1 MKSFSQFI
9 IEKKGESPDIDL
21 NLRRGRI
28 ERKQGRELNPKEV
41 KRLKELSPN
50 TKANIEAQARR
61 ENLGGYDDGKPT
73 SVRGGKGSSNADA
86 YNQHVRDQRRLNAQ
100 QRTWRRTTKTDRA
113 GHIGKPTHIHS
124 TKGVKYKP
132 PVTSKLPKAEQEL
145 ISQGKARRAKTTKA
159 QDITGIKSKITAD
172 DAKRRS
178 LGKSEYSTSTQ
189 AKNRYGDIT
198 RTTQDSKGRWIP
210 DGSESGKPIRE
221 PGRSAKRR
229 SGGPTV
235 DQVKAKIDSKP
246 IDARTIKKPK
256 VVKQSEVSKQIAKQ
270 NRAYNLKRNLVRD
283 RVARRN
289 VGASFKKTIENVK
302 RTFGLVTDKAKK
314 DIKLTKDIVN
324 VSRDINRK
332 PPTTPTT
339 PKLPSSTTSATPKL
353 PSSSTTPKGTS
364 AIVRTPNTP
373 QTPKTPKTPKTS
385 KIPTSKT
392 TVIPGTK
399 KPKTPKPK
407 SNWLKNLLNPKAAD
421 QVVDVKAT
429 SVKSTIKPPKPPTPS
444 NLKSFKD
451 FAKTAGYT
459 PTKPGFNPPKPP
471 TPTVIKPNPKLTS
484 KVKDAFEKGA
494 TKTSTKVVQ
503 NVGKK
508 GFKAFASKALKTL
521 NPVARVAG
529 YAMDVGDAYKETR
542 AKGGSRARGIAKGL
556 VKAVAYPL
564 GWALGTAG
572 GSWTGPGAF
581 ATGLLGAEA
590 LSAASGRIFDKIAGP
605 TKLQKAQASIE
616 KQKQELKKKQ
626 KTTTSSGTPGF
637 GMGLLKPMHKSYNS
651 KSGINVSLTS
661 DAQKAELRSKVLNQS
676 TKK

>member
-73 SVRGGKGSSNADA
+73 SVRGGKGSSNSAA

-100 QRTWRRTTKTDRA
+100 ERTWRRTTKTDRS

-145 ISQGKARRAKTTKA
+145 ISQGKARRAKTTKP
-159 QDITGIKSKITAD
+159 QDITGIKSRITAD

-289 VGASFKKTIENVK
+289 VGASFKKTIENAK

-373 QTPKTPKTPKTS
+373 QTPKNPKTS

-421 QVVDVKAT
+421 QVVDVTAT
-429 SVKSTIKPPKPPTPS
+429 SVKPPKGTS
-444 NLKSFKD
+444 NLVKSGTKTFQD
-451 FAKTAGYT
+451 FAKNAGYT

-484 KVKDAFEKGA
+484 KVKDAFTKSG
-494 TKTSTKVVQ
+494 TKTGTKVVQ

-542 AKGGSRARGIAKGL
+542 AKGGSRARGIAKGI

-581 ATGLLGAEA
+581 ATGLLGAE
-590 LSAASGRIFDKIAGP
+590 LTSAASGRIFDKIAGP
-605 TKLQKAQASIE
+605 TKLQKAQAAIE

-626 KTTTSSGTPGF
+626 TTTTTTSSGNPGF

-661 DAQKAELRSKVLNQS
+661 DAEKEELRNKVLNQS

>member
-9 IEKKGESPDIDL
+9 IEKTGDPSDIDL
-21 NLRRGRI
+21 RLRRGRI
-28 ERKQGRELNPKEV
+28 ERKQGRELNPKEI

-50 TKANIEAQARR
+50 TKANIEAQARK

-86 YNQHVRDQRRLNAQ
+86 YNKHVKDQRRQNAQ
-100 QRTWRRTTKTDRA
+100 ERSWRKTTKTDRA
-113 GHIGKPTHIHS
+113 GHIGSPTHVHS
-124 TKGVKYKP
+124 TKGVKYKAP
-132 PVTSKLPKAEQEL
+132 ITSKLPKAEQEL
-145 ISQGKARRAKTTKA
+145 ISQGKARRAKTTKP

-189 AKNRYGDIT
+189 AKNRYGDIN
-198 RTTQDSKGRWIP
+198 RTTQDSKGRWMP
-210 DGSESGKPIRE
+210 DGVEDGKPIRE

-246 IDARTIKKPK
+246 VDARTIKKPK
-256 VVKQSEVSKQIAKQ
+256 AIKQSEVSKTIAKQ
-270 NRAYNLKRNLVRD
+270 NKAYNLKRNLVKD

-289 VGASFKKTIENVK
+289 VSSTFKKTIENAK
-302 RTFGLVTDKAKK
+302 RTFGLVSDKAKK

-353 PSSSTTPKGTS
+353 PSSTTTPKGTS
-364 AIVRTPNTP
+364 AIVRTP
-373 QTPKTPKTPKTS
+373 KTP

-399 KPKTPKPK
+399 TPKTPKPK

-421 QVVDVKAT
+421 QVVDVTAT
-429 SVKSTIKPPKPPTPS
+429 SVKGPKIKAPKPTAPS
-444 NLKSFKD
+444 NLKPFKD
-451 FAKTAGYT
+451 FAKTAGYN
-459 PTKPGFNPPKPP
+459 PTKTGFKAPKP
-471 TPTVIKPNPKLTS
+471 TLTSLKPNPKLTN
-484 KVKDAFEKGA
+484 KVKTAFEKGA
-494 TKTSTKVVQ
+494 TNTSTKVAQ
-503 NVGKK
+503 QVGKK

-529 YAMDVGDAYKETR
+529 YAADVGDAYKDTR
-542 AKGGSRARGIAKGL
+542 AKGGSRARGIAKGI
-556 VKAVAYPL
+556 VKAAAYPA

-572 GSWTGPGAF
+572 GAWTGPGAF
-581 ATGLLGAEA
+581 VTGMAGAE
-590 LSAASGRIFDKIAGP
+590 LTSAGAGRLFDKIAGP
-605 TKLQKAQASIE
+605 TKLQKAQASLE

-626 KTTTSSGTPGF
+626 KTTTTGGSGNPGF
-637 GMGLLKPMHKSYNS
+637 GMGLLKPMPKKYQS
-651 KSGINVSLTS
+651 SGINISQEPT
-661 DAQKAELRSKVLNQS
+661 N
-676 TKK
+676 KK

>member
-9 IEKKGESPDIDL
+9 IEKKGDNPDVDL

-73 SVRGGKGSSNADA
+73 SVRGGKGDSNASS

-100 QRTWRRTTKTDRA
+100 ERTWKKTTKTDRA
-113 GHIGKPTHIHS
+113 GHIGNPTHIHS
-124 TKGVKYKP
+124 TKGVKYKAP
-132 PVTSKLPKAEQEL
+132 STSKLPKAEQEL
-145 ISQGKARRAKTTKA
+145 ISQGKARRAKTTQP

-198 RTTQDSKGRWIP
+198 RTTQDSKGRWMP
-210 DGSESGKPIRE
+210 DGSESGTPIRE
-221 PGRSAKRR
+221 PGKAARRRR

-235 DQVKAKIDSKP
+235 DQVKAQINAKP
-246 IDARTIKKPK
+246 VDGRTIKKPTAI
-256 VVKQSEVSKQIAKQ
+256 KQSEVSKTIAKQ
-270 NRAYNLKRNLVRD
+270 NKAYNLKRNLVKD

-289 VGASFKKTIENVK
+289 VSSAFKKTIENAK

-332 PPTTPTT
+332 PPTASTPPKLPPTTTPTT
-339 PKLPSSTTSATPKL
+339 PKLPSSTS
-353 PSSSTTPKGTS
+353 TPKGTS
-364 AIVRTPNTP
+364 AIVSTS
-373 QTPKTPKTPKTS
+373 KTSTPKTS
-385 KIPTSKT
+385 TPKTTKIPTSKT
-392 TVIPGTK
+392 TVIPGTT
-399 KPKTPKPK
+399 PKTPKPK
-407 SNWLKNLLNPKAAD
+407 SNWLKDLLNPKAAN
-421 QVVDVKAT
+421 QVVDVKAS
-429 SVKSTIKPPKPPTPS
+429 SVKPPTIKGSTPQLKPS
-444 NLKSFKD
+444 GIGKKFQD
-451 FAKTAGYT
+451 FARQAGYT
-459 PTKPGFNPPKPP
+459 PKTTFRPGSSTNIKVPTQKPASIVNPSLTKKVKNAFSNKTLVRGG
-471 TPTVIKPNPKLTS
+471 KLTQ
-484 KVKDAFEKGA
+484 
-494 TKTSTKVVQ
+494 T
-503 NVGKK
+503 VGQK
-508 GFKAFASKALKTL
+508 GFKAFARKAGSYL

-529 YAMDVGDAYKETR
+529 YAMDVGDAYKDTR
-542 AKGGSRARGIAKGL
+542 AKGGSKLRAISKGI
-556 VKAVAYPL
+556 VKAAAYPL

-581 ATGLLGAEA
+581 VTGMAGAELA
-590 LSAASGRIFDKIAGP
+590 SAASGRIFDKILGP

-626 KTTTSSGTPGF
+626 KTTTTTGGAPGM
-637 GMGLLKPMHKSYNS
+637 GMGLLRELPKKYQT
-651 KSGINVSLTS
+651 SGINVSL
-661 DAQKAELRSKVLNQS
+661 DPKN
-676 TKK
+676 KK

>member
-9 IEKKGESPDIDL
+9 IEKKNDPDLDL

-61 ENLGGYDDGKPT
+61 DNLGGYDDGKPT
-73 SVRGGKGSSNADA
+73 SVRGGKGDSNAA
-86 YNQHVRDQRRLNAQ
+86 ASNQHIRDQRRADAQ
-100 QRTWRRTTKTDRA
+100 ARSWKKTTKTDRA
-113 GHIGKPTHIHS
+113 GHIGSPTHIHS
-124 TKGVKYKP
+124 TKGVKYKAP
-132 PVTSKLPKAEQEL
+132 ITSKLPKAEQEL
-145 ISQGKARRAKTTKA
+145 ISQGKARRAKTTKP

-189 AKNRYGDIT
+189 ARNRYGSGSVL
-198 RTTQDSKGRWIP
+198 DSKGRWVP
-210 DGSESGKPIRE
+210 DPIEDGKPIRE
-221 PGRSAKRR
+221 PGRSARRR

-235 DQVKAKIDSKP
+235 DQVKANIDSKP

-256 VVKQSEVSKQIAKQ
+256 GIKQSEVSKTIAKQ
-270 NRAYNLKRNLVRD
+270 NKAYNLKRNLVKD

-289 VGASFKKTIENVK
+289 VSSAFKKTIENAK

-332 PPTTPTT
+332 PPTISTPPKLPPTTTPTT
-339 PKLPSSTTSATPKL
+339 PKLPSTS
-353 PSSSTTPKGTS
+353 TPKGTS
-364 AIVRTPNTP
+364 AIV
-373 QTPKTPKTPKTS
+373 KTPKTPKT
-385 KIPTSKT
+385 KTPNT

-399 KPKTPKPK
+399 TPKTPKPK

-429 SVKSTIKPPKPPTPS
+429 SVKPTIKPPKPPTPS
-444 NLKSFKD
+444 AKTFKQ
-451 FAKTAGYT
+451 FAQTAGYN
-459 PTKPGFNPPKPP
+459 PTRTGVKIPKPP
-471 TPTVIKPNPKLTS
+471 TPSIKPNPKLAN
-484 KVKDAFEKGA
+484 KVKDAFTKSG
-494 TKTSTKVVQ
+494 TKTSTKIAQ
-503 NVGKK
+503 KVGQK

-542 AKGGSRARGIAKGL
+542 AKGGSRARGIAKGI

-581 ATGLLGAEA
+581 ATGLLGAE
-590 LSAASGRIFDKIAGP
+590 LTSAASGRIFDKIAGP
-605 TKLQKAQASIE
+605 TQLQKAQASLE

-626 KTTTSSGTPGF
+626 TTTTSSGNPGF
-637 GMGLLKPMHKSYNS
+637 GMGLLKPMPKD
-651 KSGINVSLTS
+651 KQTSGINVSLH
-661 DAQKAELRSKVLNQS
+661 KPEKVLTEPN
-676 TKK
+676 KK

>member
-9 IEKKGESPDIDL
+9 IEKKNDPDLDL

-50 TKANIEAQARR
+50 TKHVIEVQARK

-73 SVRGGKGSSNADA
+73 SVRGGKGDSNASS
-86 YNQHVRDQRRLNAQ
+86 YNQHVRDQRRADAQ
-100 QRTWRRTTKTDRA
+100 ARSWKKTTKTDRA
-113 GHIGKPTHIHS
+113 GHIGSPTHIHS
-124 TKGVKYKP
+124 TKGVKYKAP
-132 PVTSKLPKAEQEL
+132 ITSKLPKAEQEL
-145 ISQGKARRAKTTKA
+145 ISQGKARRAKTTKP

-189 AKNRYGDIT
+189 ARNRYGSGSVL
-198 RTTQDSKGRWIP
+198 DSKGRWVP
-210 DGSESGKPIRE
+210 DPIEDGKPIRE
-221 PGRSAKRR
+221 PGRSARRR

-235 DQVKAKIDSKP
+235 DQVKANIDSKP

-256 VVKQSEVSKQIAKQ
+256 GIKQSEVSKTIAKQ
-270 NRAYNLKRNLVRD
+270 NKAYNLKRNLVKD

-289 VGASFKKTIENVK
+289 VGSSFKKTIENAK

-332 PPTTPTT
+332 PPTISTPPKLPPTTTPTT
-339 PKLPSSTTSATPKL
+339 PKLPSTS
-353 PSSSTTPKGTS
+353 TPKGTS
-364 AIVRTPNTP
+364 AIV
-373 QTPKTPKTPKTS
+373 KTPKTPKT
-385 KIPTSKT
+385 KTPNT

-399 KPKTPKPK
+399 TPKTPKPK

-429 SVKSTIKPPKPPTPS
+429 SVKPTIKPPKPPTPS
-444 NLKSFKD
+444 AKTFKQ
-451 FAKTAGYT
+451 FAQTAGYN
-459 PTKPGFNPPKPP
+459 PTRTGVKIPKP
-471 TPTVIKPNPKLTS
+471 TISSIKPNPKLAN
-484 KVKDAFEKGA
+484 KVKDAFTKSG
-494 TKTSTKVVQ
+494 TKTSTKIAQ
-503 NVGKK
+503 KVGQK

-542 AKGGSRARGIAKGL
+542 AKGGSRARGIAKGI

-581 ATGLLGAEA
+581 ATGLLGAE
-590 LSAASGRIFDKIAGP
+590 LTSAASGRIFDKIAGP
-605 TKLQKAQASIE
+605 TQLQKAQASLE

-626 KTTTSSGTPGF
+626 TTTTSSGNPGF
-637 GMGLLKPMHKSYNS
+637 GMGLLKPMPKD
-651 KSGINVSLTS
+651 KQTSGINVSLH
-661 DAQKAELRSKVLNQS
+661 KPEKVLTEPN
-676 TKK
+676 KK

>member
-9 IEKKGESPDIDL
+9 IEKKGESPDVDL

-73 SVRGGKGSSNADA
+73 SVRGGKGSSNSDA

-100 QRTWRRTTKTDRA
+100 ERTWRKTTKTDRS
-113 GHIGKPTHIHS
+113 GHIGNPTHIHS

-145 ISQGKARRAKTTKA
+145 ISQGKARRAKTTKP

-270 NRAYNLKRNLVRD
+270 NKAYNLKRNLVRD

-289 VGASFKKTIENVK
+289 VGASFKKTIENAK

-373 QTPKTPKTPKTS
+373 QTPKTS

-429 SVKSTIKPPKPPTPS
+429 SVKSQGVSSLVKPPV
-444 NLKSFKD
+444 KSGTKTFNQ
-451 FAKTAGYT
+451 FAQTAGYS
-459 PTKPGFNPPKPP
+459 PTKGIKPPKPP

-484 KVKDAFEKGA
+484 KVKDAFTKSG
-494 TKTSTKVVQ
+494 TKTGTKVVQ

-542 AKGGSRARGIAKGL
+542 AKGGSRARGIAKGI

-581 ATGLLGAEA
+581 ATGLLGAE
-590 LSAASGRIFDKIAGP
+590 LTSAASGRIFDKIAGP
-605 TKLQKAQASIE
+605 TKLQKAQAAIE

-626 KTTTSSGTPGF
+626 TTTTTTSSGNPGF

-661 DAQKAELRSKVLNQS
+661 DAEKEKLKNKVLNQS

>member
-9 IEKKGESPDIDL
+9 IEKKNDPDLDL

-61 ENLGGYDDGKPT
+61 DNLGGYDDGKPT
-73 SVRGGKGSSNADA
+73 SVRGGKGDSNASS
-86 YNQHVRDQRRLNAQ
+86 YNQHVRDQRRADAQ
-100 QRTWRRTTKTDRA
+100 ARSWKKTTKTDRA
-113 GHIGKPTHIHS
+113 GHIGSPTHIHS
-124 TKGVKYKP
+124 TKGVKYKAP
-132 PVTSKLPKAEQEL
+132 ITSKLPKAEQEL
-145 ISQGKARRAKTTKA
+145 ISQGKARRAKTTKP

-189 AKNRYGDIT
+189 AKNRYGDIN
-198 RTTQDSKGRWIP
+198 RTTQDSKGRWMP
-210 DGSESGKPIRE
+210 DGVEDGKPIRE
-221 PGRSAKRR
+221 PGRSARRR

-235 DQVKAKIDSKP
+235 DQVKANIDSKP

-270 NRAYNLKRNLVRD
+270 NKAYNLKRNLVRD

-289 VGASFKKTIENVK
+289 VGASFKKTIENAK

-332 PPTTPTT
+332 PPTISTPPKLPPTTTPTT
-339 PKLPSSTTSATPKL
+339 PKLPSTS
-353 PSSSTTPKGTS
+353 TPKGTS
-364 AIVRTPNTP
+364 AIV
-373 QTPKTPKTPKTS
+373 KTPKTPKT
-385 KIPTSKT
+385 KTPNT

-399 KPKTPKPK
+399 TPKTPKPK

-429 SVKSTIKPPKPPTPS
+429 SVKPTIKPPKPPTPS
-444 NLKSFKD
+444 AKTFKQ
-451 FAKTAGYT
+451 FAQTAGYN
-459 PTKPGFNPPKPP
+459 PTRTGVKIPKP
-471 TPTVIKPNPKLTS
+471 TISSIKPNPKLAN
-484 KVKDAFEKGA
+484 KVKDAFTKSG
-494 TKTSTKVVQ
+494 TKTSTKIAQ
-503 NVGKK
+503 KVGQK

-542 AKGGSRARGIAKGL
+542 AKGGSRARGIAKGI

-581 ATGLLGAEA
+581 ATGLLGAE
-590 LSAASGRIFDKIAGP
+590 LTSAASGRIFDKIAGP
-605 TKLQKAQASIE
+605 TQLQKAQASLE

-626 KTTTSSGTPGF
+626 TTTTSSGNPGF
-637 GMGLLKPMHKSYNS
+637 GMGLLKPMPKD
-651 KSGINVSLTS
+651 KQTSGINVSLH
-661 DAQKAELRSKVLNQS
+661 KPEKVLTEPN
-676 TKK
+676 KK

>member
-1 MKSFSQFI
+1 MKSFSNFLL
-9 IEKKGESPDIDL
+9 EKKPLDITNDPKGGEKF
-21 NLRRGRI
+21 LRNIR
-28 ERKQGRELNPKEV
+28 RKSAQNQSAQNR
-41 KRLKELSPN
+41 ELSPN
-50 TKANIEAQARR
+50 TKASIEADARR

-73 SVRGGKGSSNADA
+73 SVRGGKGDSNASS
-86 YNQHVRDQRRLNAQ
+86 YNQHVRDQRRADAQ
-100 QRTWRRTTKTDRA
+100 ARSWKKTTKTDRA
-113 GHIGKPTHIHS
+113 GHIGSPTHIHS
-124 TKGVKYKP
+124 TKGVKYKAP
-132 PVTSKLPKAEQEL
+132 ITSKLPKAEQEL
-145 ISQGKARRAKTTKA
+145 ISQGKARRAKTTKP

-189 AKNRYGDIT
+189 ARNRYGSGSVL
-198 RTTQDSKGRWIP
+198 DSKGRWVP
-210 DGSESGKPIRE
+210 DPIEDGKPIRE
-221 PGRSAKRR
+221 PGRSARRR

-235 DQVKAKIDSKP
+235 DQVKANIDSKP

-256 VVKQSEVSKQIAKQ
+256 GIKQSEVSKTIAKQ
-270 NRAYNLKRNLVRD
+270 NKAYNLKRNLVKD

-289 VGASFKKTIENVK
+289 VGSSFKKTIENAK

-332 PPTTPTT
+332 PPTISTPPKLPPTTTPTT
-339 PKLPSSTTSATPKL
+339 PKLPSTS
-353 PSSSTTPKGTS
+353 TPKGTS
-364 AIVRTPNTP
+364 AIV
-373 QTPKTPKTPKTS
+373 KTPKTPKT
-385 KIPTSKT
+385 KTPNT

-399 KPKTPKPK
+399 TPKTPKPK

-421 QVVDVKAT
+421 QVIDVKAT
-429 SVKSTIKPPKPPTPS
+429 SVKPPKGTSNLVKPPV
-444 NLKSFKD
+444 KSGTKTFQD
-451 FAKTAGYT
+451 FAKNAGYT

-484 KVKDAFEKGA
+484 KVKDAFTKSG
-494 TKTSTKVVQ
+494 TKTSTKIAQ
-503 NVGKK
+503 KVGQK

-542 AKGGSRARGIAKGL
+542 AKGGSRARGIAKGI

-581 ATGLLGAEA
+581 ATGLLGAE
-590 LSAASGRIFDKIAGP
+590 LTSAASGRIFDKIAGP
-605 TKLQKAQASIE
+605 TKLQKAQAAIE

-626 KTTTSSGTPGF
+626 TTTTTSSGNPGF

-661 DAQKAELRSKVLNQS
+661 DEEKKNLRNKVLNQS

>member
-9 IEKKGESPDIDL
+9 IEKKGDNPDVDL

-28 ERKQGRELNPKEV
+28 ERKQGRELSPKEV

-50 TKANIEAQARR
+50 TKASIEADARR

-73 SVRGGKGSSNADA
+73 SVRGGKGSSNADT
-86 YNQHVRDQRRLNAQ
+86 YNQHVRDQRRANAQ
-100 QRTWRRTTKTDRA
+100 ERTWRKTTKTDRS

-145 ISQGKARRAKTTKA
+145 ISQGKARRAKTTKP

-172 DAKRRS
+172 DARRRS

-189 AKNRYGDIT
+189 ARNRYGSGSVL
-198 RTTQDSKGRWIP
+198 DSKGRWVP
-210 DGSESGKPIRE
+210 DPIEDGKPIRE

-256 VVKQSEVSKQIAKQ
+256 AVKQSEVSKQIAKQ
-270 NRAYNLKRNLVRD
+270 NKAYNLKRNLVKD

-289 VGASFKKTIENVK
+289 VGASFKKTIENAK

-314 DIKLTKDIVN
+314 DIKLTQDIVN

-373 QTPKTPKTPKTS
+373 QTPKTPKTPK
-385 KIPTSKT
+385 IPTSKT

-429 SVKSTIKPPKPPTPS
+429 SVKPTIKPPKPPTPS
-444 NLKSFKD
+444 TKTFNQ
-451 FAKTAGYT
+451 FAQTAGYN
-459 PTKPGFNPPKPP
+459 PTKGVKIPKPP

-484 KVKDAFEKGA
+484 KVKDAFTKSG
-494 TKTSTKVVQ
+494 TKTGTKVVQ

-542 AKGGSRARGIAKGL
+542 AKGGSRARGIAKGI

-581 ATGLLGAEA
+581 ATGLLGAE
-590 LSAASGRIFDKIAGP
+590 LTSAASGRIFDKIAGP
-605 TKLQKAQASIE
+605 TKLQKAQAAIE

-626 KTTTSSGTPGF
+626 TTTTTTSSGNPGF

-661 DAQKAELRSKVLNQS
+661 DDEKEKLRNKVLDQS